1 MITVLGLLMM
11 FPVAFSCPIGWMVRF
26 DPYWQTFWI
35 VAGVVLIA
43 AVNWP

>member
-11 FPVAFSCPIGWMVRF
+11 SVVAHDCPLRWMVRYA
-26 DPYWQTFWI
+26 PYWQTFWI

-43 AVNWP
+43 VVNWP